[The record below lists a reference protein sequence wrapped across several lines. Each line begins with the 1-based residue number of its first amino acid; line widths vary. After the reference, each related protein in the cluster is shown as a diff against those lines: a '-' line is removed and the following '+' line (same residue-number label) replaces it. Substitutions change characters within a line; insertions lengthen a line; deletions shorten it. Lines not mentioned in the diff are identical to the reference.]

1 MTHLEHP
8 TTGSTNFDDVFA
20 YWDAYWGSRLKT
32 TISSWPGIVDFEE
45 GEIAGGGVKSSPQHM
60 KGIYPNKNMEK
71 SKLFYGV
78 RGVRQ
83 TIALFKNKVDD
94 RYPRV
99 ILNYRM
105 MHCAGRE
112 KGIFYLA
119 TVDNYDRIEWYR
131 TGNKGITWQKLH
143 ATGANTETVTID
155 CGNCG
160 FSYCGTKMGN
170 SYAGTSYQSVPT
182 AVPSDYDGVA
192 LEYGSL
198 PGGIPIGGNPN
209 GNSGFR
215 HGGHTDV
222 IGIKCRVYKGEL
234 WAESDI
240 ILANGCTIKN
250 VNGTAIYT
258 RPIINIEI
266 GFDGA
271 STVTSNRYTY
281 TITHRVKATT
291 ISATSLQWQ
300 ESTDYGVT
308 WVDMEDEKMPELI
321 IGTWTGATATDEETA
336 IDNAIATIPAYDRYI
351 RCVAIGAA
359 EDTISDAMHIVYEE
373 GHGTPVVT

>member
-1 MTHLEHP
+1 MHP
-8 TTGSTNFDDVFA
+8 TTGSTDFEDVFA
-20 YWDAYWGSRLKT
+20 YYNAYY
-32 TISSWPGIVDFEE
+32 SSWTKPSIWPGICDFEDGAIE
-45 GEIAGGGVKSSPQHM
+45 GGGSVTSSPQHM

-71 SKLFYGV
+71 SRLFYGV

-83 TIALFKNKVDD
+83 IEALFKNKLDD
-94 RYPRV
+94 RLPRV
-99 ILNYRM
+99 VLSHKM
-105 MHCAGRE
+105 MRHVSGRQR
-112 KGIFYLA
+112 GIFYLA
-119 TVDNYDRIEWYR
+119 TVDNYDKIEWYR
-131 TGNKGITWQKLH
+131 TGDGGHTWQKLL
-143 ATGANTETVTID
+143 GNTKVSETIGISGSSICGVPGNPAQHKLSSGWGID
-155 CGNCG
+155 AMSTYLPLPND
-160 FSYCGTKMGN
+160 
-170 SYAGTSYQSVPT
+170 
-182 AVPSDYDGVA
+182 SDDGVF
-192 LEYGSL
+192 LFGSL
-198 PGGIPIGGNPN
+198 CVGASIGGNPYYPD
-209 GNSGFR
+209 SGLR
-215 HGGHTDV
+215 HGHHTDV

-266 GFDGA
+266 GFDGS

-281 TITHRVKATT
+281 TITHRVKATA

-321 IGTWTGATATDEETA
+321 LGTWTGATATDEETA

-359 EDTISDAMHIVYEE
+359 EDTISNALHIVYEE
-373 GHGTPVVT
+373 GNGTPTVT